1 MRLTKLKT
9 TEDLEEDK
17 RKEQELLKVLF
28 PGSTEEER
36 SRMKTT
42 VYHSKYKLADELNSH
57 PLEMALEKL
66 GKIEDLEEVIDFR
79 NEFDLIDFLE
89 YIAKLQNIN
98 KH

>member
-28 PGSTEEER
+28 SDSTEEER

-42 VYHSKYKLADELNSH
+42 VYRSKYKLDDELNSH

-66 GKIEDLEEVIDFR
+66 GKIEDLEETMDFSD
-79 NEFDLIDFLE
+79 EFELIDFLE
-89 YIAKLQNIN
+89 FFVRVQRLTK
-98 KH
+98 